1 MAVRG
6 FRGAEAPFIYKNA
19 GRAIWGKETQI
30 MTATFKGLPIYDA
43 MLSGDGSGMLRISLV
58 DEPAVESDFVYFSAD
73 RPVMQYSVQD
83 EEKRI
88 VRGVVMRANFPI
100 FRRSDAMGEY
110 YIVYKP
116 ATIRAMAEKYLAESR
131 QNNVNL
137 MHQAGSD
144 VDGVNMV
151 QYFIKDTAAGISPAG
166 YEDITDGSLFA
177 EFHVTNDDVWE
188 AVKAGTYK
196 GFSLEG
202 IFDIVPEQKYQN
214 QKSKMSKMNRIK
226 EAIRRA
232 LVAFAEV
239 TTDRG
244 ILGWD
249 GDEDLKAGD
258 AVHIV
263 NQEGEREPAADGVYV
278 TEDGKSIVVA
288 DGKVAEIRD
297 PEAEVEVEEAFGEVS
312 TDKGVLYHDGEEDLR
327 EGDAVFTR
335 NDEGEAVPAEDGEY
349 RTEDG
354 KVITVVDGKVAA
366 ITDDRA
372 EVAPEEEFRR
382 ICVKH
387 EESYDEKFRKI
398 ADAIKAKGYE
408 DFWVVE
414 AGDDFAVAETWQNGA
429 DHKFLR
435 FAISWDAE
443 GNAIAGDPVEVKSMF
458 VPVDYVSPFESEPE
472 LEALRKEVAQLR
484 ARPAAKPAHEEVKA
498 QGEVRLTGNSGKDRL
513 LKRFLK

>member
-214 QKSKMSKMNRIK
+214 QKTKMSKMNRIK

-278 TEDGKSIVVA
+278 
-288 DGKVAEIRD
+288 
-297 PEAEVEVEEAFGEVS
+297 
-312 TDKGVLYHDGEEDLR
+312 
-327 EGDAVFTR
+327 
-335 NDEGEAVPAEDGEY
+335 
-349 RTEDG
+349 TEDG

-414 AGDDFAVAETWQNGA
+414 AGDDFAVAETWQNEYG
-429 DHKFLR
+429 HKFLR

-443 GNAIAGDPVEVKSMF
+443 GDAIAGDPVEVKSMF

-498 QGEVRLTGNSGKDRL
+498 QGEVRLTGNCGKDRL